1 MTTRERMEA
10 RLAKRREWAD
20 ARKREA
26 AGAFQRAS
34 DLISGIPPGQ
44 PVLIGHHSQRRH
56 ERALERH
63 DSTMRRGA
71 EAVVMAKTHA
81 YKAEGLEATLASTVF
96 HDDSNAVKA
105 LEAKIAGL
113 EAQRDR
119 MKAINAA
126 LRKGKGKVDS
136 LVPPLTEA
144 ERADL
149 QSYALYSHTSTG
161 GGYPSYALTNLGGRI
176 RQAEARILDVG
187 RRTARA
193 AEATAAGG
201 VLIRESGVGIRAY
214 TRVTFDA
221 KPSREVLT
229 ALREADYTWSG
240 GSWVGPP
247 DRLPACV
254 RAMAARPAEDAV
266 ERELL
271 ACEVEAERTEQQ
283 TGGVP

>member
-1 MTTRERMEA
+1 MATTRERMEA
-10 RLAKRREWAD
+10 RLDKRREWAD

-26 AGAFQRAS
+26 AGAFQHAT

-44 PVLIGHHSQRRH
+44 PVLLGHHSQRRH
-56 ERALERH
+56 QRALERH
-63 DSTMRRGA
+63 DGAMRRGA
-71 EAVVMAKTHA
+71 EAVVMARTHA
-81 YKAEGLEATLASTVF
+81 YKAEGLEAALANTVF
-96 HDDSNAVKA
+96 SDDPDAVEA

-113 EAQRDR
+113 QAQRER

-126 LRKGKGKVDS
+126 LRKGKVDS
-136 LVPPLTEA
+136 LVPPLTAAEA
-144 ERADL
+144 ADL
-149 QSYALYSHTSTG
+149 RSYAMYSHTSKG

-193 AEATAAGG
+193 AEASAAGG
-201 VLIRESGVGIRAY
+201 VLITQVGTGGAY
-214 TRVTFDA
+214 TRVTFDE
-221 KPSREVLT
+221 KPSREVLN
-229 ALREADYTWSG
+229 ALRGADYTWSS
-240 GSWVGPP
+240 GSWVGPTAS
-247 DRLPACV
+247 LPACV
-254 RAMAARPAEDAV
+254 RVEAEDEM